1 MEQFKVSLDER
12 QTLLERLLQDGVD
25 IAHDCGGVLACS
37 SCRVVVREGL
47 ERLRAASADELDML
61 DRGGADEPGAR
72 LACQV
77 EGSAGELVI
86 QIPRSE
92 APARAALLPVSVSAR
107 AAEHFAAQ
115 LAKHPGAVAVRLAVK
130 AAGCSGFGYR
140 VDPADVIRD
149 DDQSFESHGV
159 RIVVDAASLPYVQ
172 GTTLDVVDEGL
183 ARRVR
188 FDNPNVRQSCGC
200 GESFGV

>member
-1 MEQFKVSLDER
+1 MQRNISPHNSR
-12 QTLLERLLQDGVD
+12 NIRAQWQYASRL
-25 IAHDCGGVLACS
+25 
-37 SCRVVVREGL
+37 
-47 ERLRAASADELDML
+47 
-61 DRGGADEPGAR
+61 
-72 LACQV
+72 
-77 EGSAGELVI
+77 
-86 QIPRSE
+86 
-92 APARAALLPVSVSAR
+92 
-107 AAEHFAAQ
+107 
-115 LAKHPGAVAVRLAVK
+115 K